1 MYRARAE
8 TLPLHA
14 RAHHSHCS
22 LQRLTR
28 CTYLRHISQ
37 LHFSST
43 GTTNTLSEKPPT
55 FSKRCTVS
63 IDTMATSATTAGLQP
78 PKKST
83 EYMLPPSSKNNDNYN
98 MTISLILNLL
108 FLALVP
114 LLPVYIWILMHVPTR
129 VVTALPGFV
138 VASATLL
145 LVLALAYDSFSG
157 RAPGHVPS
165 PPSPIPLIG
174 QSKELHGYRNRALEW
189 LTMYSRRFGGKTWTF
204 KVMFRPR
211 VYVILSPENVEYILK
226 TNFTNYGKGPM
237 FRSRMKELLGE
248 GIFNVDGSR
257 WYEQR
262 KISSHLFTHRN
273 FKQRMLNTINKDVH
287 ALVNIVGQAA
297 DKAKGNTSGAAEVNF
312 SRLFA
317 RYTLDAIGEIAFGE
331 NIGALKG
338 ESVDF
343 VTSFDYIQSFL
354 NDLVLKPPGYAFYC
368 RHFTPEGKR
377 YTECLATLNTYVRR
391 MVATA
396 KDETTSEELV
406 ARGDLLAL
414 FMTRTDSDG
423 KPFTEEYLRD
433 IVVNMTIAGRD
444 TTAYALAWA
453 LYLLATHRE
462 VQIKACAEAQAAY
475 AIAEDEGKDLGYE
488 AIDRLT
494 YLDAVFTEV
503 LRLYPSVPKNPKC
516 VYQDDVLPDGTPVR
530 AGSYVMYVPYVMAR
544 LPELW
549 GPEPEKF
556 DPERHL
562 QGRHRP
568 SPYLWPAFQAG
579 PRTCLGQKLAYM
591 EAKAVLCALL
601 ANFEFSRSASVAT
614 PRLVQNALTTSMEGE
629 GLVLAVKRINS
640 RGGDELML
648 NRAMNEKEVPQ

>member
-1 MYRARAE
+1 M
-8 TLPLHA
+8 
-14 RAHHSHCS
+14 
-22 LQRLTR
+22 
-28 CTYLRHISQ
+28 
-37 LHFSST
+37 
-43 GTTNTLSEKPPT
+43 PPA
-55 FSKRCTVS
+55 SN
-63 IDTMATSATTAGLQP
+63 GN
-78 PKKST
+78 
-83 EYMLPPSSKNNDNYN
+83 ENYN
-98 MTISLILNLL
+98 MTVSLLLNLL
-108 FLALVP
+108 FIALVP
-114 LLPVYIWILMHVPTR
+114 LLPLYTWVFMHVPTR
-129 VVTALPGFV
+129 FVIALPGLAI
-138 VASATLL
+138 ASAALL
-145 LVLALAYDSFSG
+145 LVLALAYDSFTG
-157 RAPGHVPS
+157 RAPGRVLS
-165 PPSPIPLIG
+165 PPSPLPFLG
-174 QSKELHGYRNRALEW
+174 QSKELHGYRHRALEW

-211 VYVILSPENVEYILK
+211 VYVILSPENVEYILRA
-226 TNFTNYGKGPM
+226 NFANYGKGPM
-237 FRSRMKELLGE
+237 FRARMKELLGE

-273 FKQRMLNTINKDVH
+273 FKQRMLSTINKDVH
-287 ALVNIVGQAA
+287 TLVDIVGQAA
-297 DKAKGNTSGAAEVNF
+297 DKAKGNSSGAAEVNF

-317 RYTLDAIGEIAFGE
+317 RYTLDAIGEIAFGKD
-331 NIGALKG
+331 IGALRG
-338 ESVDF
+338 ESADF

-377 YTECLATLNTYVRR
+377 YAECLETLNTYVRR

-396 KDETTSEELV
+396 KDETTPEELT
-406 ARGDLLAL
+406 ARGDMLAL
-414 FMTRTDSDG
+414 FLTRTDSEG
-423 KPFTEEYLRD
+423 KPFSLEYLRD

-444 TTAYALAWA
+444 TTAYALAWT
-453 LYLLATHRE
+453 LWLLVTHPD
-462 VQIKACAEAQAAY
+462 VQAKARTEAQAAY
-475 AIAEDEGKDLGYE
+475 AKAEAEGTDLSYE
-488 AIDRLT
+488 AIDSLA

-516 VYQDDVLPDGTPVR
+516 VCRDDVLPDGTPVR

-549 GPEPEKF
+549 GPDPEKF

-601 ANFEFSRSASVAT
+601 ANFDFARSPSVAA
-614 PRLVQNALTTSMEGE
+614 PRLVQNALTTSMEGD
-629 GLVLAVKRINS
+629 GLVLAVKRIKAKEIDGVMANGWVNGK
-640 RGGDELML
+640 GG
-648 NRAMNEKEVPQ
+648 EVPQ

>member
-1 MYRARAE
+1 V
-8 TLPLHA
+8 
-14 RAHHSHCS
+14 S
-22 LQRLTR
+22 LL
-28 CTYLRHISQ
+28 
-37 LHFSST
+37 
-43 GTTNTLSEKPPT
+43 
-55 FSKRCTVS
+55 
-63 IDTMATSATTAGLQP
+63 
-78 PKKST
+78 
-83 EYMLPPSSKNNDNYN
+83 
-98 MTISLILNLL
+98 LNLL

-114 LLPVYIWILMHVPTR
+114 LLPLYTWVFMHVPTR
-129 VVTALPGFV
+129 VVIALPGLA
-138 VASATLL
+138 VASAALL
-145 LVLALAYDSFSG
+145 LVLALAYDSFTG

-165 PPSPIPLIG
+165 PPSPLPFLG
-174 QSKELHGYRNRALEW
+174 QSKELHGYRHRALEW

-226 TNFTNYGKGPM
+226 TNFANYGKGPM
-237 FRSRMKELLGE
+237 FRARMEELLGE

-273 FKQRMLNTINKDVH
+273 FKQRMLTTINKDVH
-287 ALVNIVGQAA
+287 TLVDIVGQVA
-297 DKAKGNTSGAAEVNF
+297 DKAKGNSSGAAEVNF

-317 RYTLDAIGEIAFGE
+317 RYTLDAIGEIAFGKD
-331 NIGALKG
+331 IGALRG
-338 ESVDF
+338 ESADF

-377 YTECLATLNTYVRR
+377 YAQCLDTLNTYVRR

-396 KDETTSEELV
+396 KDETTPEELA
-406 ARGDLLAL
+406 ARGDMLAL

-423 KPFTEEYLRD
+423 KPFSVEYLRD

-444 TTAYALAWA
+444 TTAYALAWT
-453 LYLLATHRE
+453 LWLLANHPD
-462 VQIKACAEAQAAY
+462 VQAKARTEAQAAY
-475 AIAEDEGKDLGYE
+475 VKAKDQGTDLSYE
-488 AIDRLT
+488 AIDSLA

-516 VYQDDVLPDGTPVR
+516 VCRDDVLPDGTPVR
-530 AGSYVMYVPYVMAR
+530 AGSYVMYIPYVMAR

-549 GPEPEKF
+549 GPDPEKF

-601 ANFEFSRSASVAT
+601 ANFEFARSPSVAA
-614 PRLVQNALTTSMEGE
+614 PRLVQNALTTSMEGD
-629 GLVLAVKRINS
+629 GLVLAVKRIKEGNGVKLNGFMN
-640 RGGDELML
+640 GG
-648 NRAMNEKEVPQ
+648 EVPQ